1 MSFFTWKKG
10 VKDAANA
17 SVALSKRYYQ
27 HFRCVE
33 KCKFR
38 FWTRFG
44 IFNVTADKYIQY
56 IWLHANHLKIVALE
70 YKWMC
75 ECNVSDGS

>member
-1 MSFFTWKKG
+1 MSFFLEKKG

-33 KCKFR
+33 KCNSDFE
-38 FWTRFG
+38 RFG

-70 YKWMC
+70 Y

>member
-1 MSFFTWKKG
+1 MLLMLQLLYRNGTISISDVWKN
-10 VKDAANA
+10 VNSD
-17 SVALSKRYYQ
+17 
-27 HFRCVE
+27 FE
-33 KCKFR
+33 
-38 FWTRFG
+38 RFG

-70 YKWMC
+70 Y